1 MSAWLAVGAVLVAA
15 VLELLLAEPPRRVH
29 PIAIFGRAV
38 AVVDRDWRRPT
49 VAGVLLAVVMPLVF
63 AAAAW
68 LLLTGVAE
76 LGAARSPVERAVAV
90 TVVAGCGLFSLTSL
104 SMLVGSGREVIEASV
119 VDVER
124 AKHAVIAL
132 VGRDPAA
139 LSPAQLRSAALESMA
154 ENLADGLVAPLGAFV
169 CGAQWSLALGV
180 GAAAWVKAVNTLDS
194 MVGYPDR
201 RLGTASARLD
211 DLVMWLPARIAALLV
226 VIGAGSIRTLGEI
239 RGGASVPASPNS
251 GWPMAALACALEV
264 RLEKPAAYVLNP
276 GADLPTPSEARAG
289 ARVITVAGAL
299 AGAAAVALL
308 GVGL

>member
-1 MSAWLAVGAVLVAA
+1 MSAWLAMGTVVVAA

-38 AVVDRDWRRPT
+38 GVVDGDWSRPAL
-49 VAGVLLAVVMPLVF
+49 VGVLLAVAMPLVF
-63 AAAAW
+63 ATIAW
-68 LLLTGVAE
+68 LVLTGVDTLAS
-76 LGAARSPVERAVAV
+76 ARSPVERAALV
-90 TVVAGCGLFSLTSL
+90 TVAAGCCLFSLTSL
-104 SMLVGSGREVIEASV
+104 TMLISAGREVIEATV
-119 VDVER
+119 VDVEH

-132 VGRDPAA
+132 VGRDPTE

-169 CGAQWSLALGV
+169 CGAQWSLAAGV

-201 RLGTASARLD
+201 KLGTASARLD

-226 VIGAGSIRTLGEI
+226 VIGAGSIRTLGGI
-239 RGGASVPASPNS
+239 RRWASVPSSPNS
-251 GWPMAALACALEV
+251 GWPMAAIACALEV
-264 RLEKPAAYVLNP
+264 RLEKPEAYVLNP
-276 GADLPTPSEARAG
+276 RAELPTPTEARAG